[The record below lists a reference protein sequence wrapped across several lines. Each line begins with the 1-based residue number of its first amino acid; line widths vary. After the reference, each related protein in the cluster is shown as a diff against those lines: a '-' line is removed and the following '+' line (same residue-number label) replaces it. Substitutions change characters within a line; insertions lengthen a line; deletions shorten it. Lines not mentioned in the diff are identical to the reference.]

1 MDESKN
7 LAQVRQSGPV
17 RSYPSPFPLT
27 LTLTLPFP
35 LSLSPLSSVA
45 VSLALQ
51 LLVGSKPAQ
60 GMRVNQVK
68 YQIIRSVIDEASNC
82 YCVHGKKVRLAALS
96 VCLSVCLSV

>member
-17 RSYPSPFPLT
+17 LPSHPSPFILT
-27 LTLTLPFP
+27 L
-35 LSLSPLSSVA
+35 PLSSVA